1 MDTFGA
7 NGEEGRGY
15 THKFSS
21 TDHRGASVTDSRQY
35 MGDARGGSIAVIG
48 VNAFGND
55 LHRETT
61 GNRGTVGGVSI
72 NL

>member
-1 MDTFGA
+1 M
-7 NGEEGRGY
+7 
-15 THKFSS
+15 
-21 TDHRGASVTDSRQY
+21 TDSRQY